1 MGAGSSGST
10 VPGFVGCTLKRRA
23 MAFFFFFFYILQRSS
38 RLLCGELAVN

>member
-1 MGAGSSGST
+1 MGAGSGGST

-23 MAFFFFFFYILQRSS
+23 MAFFFFFYILQRSS

>member
-23 MAFFFFFFYILQRSS
+23 MAFFFFTFYKD
-38 RLLCGELAVN
+38 RLDYCVGS